1 MSIRSIQNLGR
12 ALLAICC
19 LAMARPGRAQ
29 SLTCFTLTPPEQI
42 LPGVKRIA
50 VLDDPAVFADS
61 EGGVVETVNIELG
74 MTIEQVVAAKGQPMS
89 RTNLGPKVILIY
101 KDMKMIFQDGKLVDV
116 QRKTQ
121 IQLPTAAAQN
131 QNRFADSGRRLA
143 DMIIAALLEK
153 DRGVKGVGSGFLSM
167 GTKEGKSF
175 QAGAFTN
182 IFTVVE
188 RNELQRVIEELQLGQ
203 SGLVN
208 DSTTAQVGKILGVD
222 AIIIV
227 SVNVSFEWK
236 WVSVSAT
243 MRIIHV
249 ETGQVIGSQVSQRVH
264 DQKGKLEVFYDPAV
278 PGAGK
283 KKLLGG
289 LAGGLINRANESIGG
304 DPINTVTTP
313 EASVDKCLKDIVNDL
328 ANYFAP
334 HFKEQ
339 ELELAKIEGER
350 FKRMAETAEQALKS
364 YDLNTAYLQYAAI
377 AEQDAYNHAAHFN
390 LGLLHEAVGNCK
402 KAKEKYDLAYNLKS
416 KEGKYREAR
425 ERLAKQVEYWDA
437 LNALGVVLAEREF
450 QVSRE
455 EMAAAATS
463 ARIETKK
470 LQEAVYHEIKAAP
483 HDSSETIARVP
494 GEIELTML
502 ESVDDWYKVRLPDGK
517 EGYLLQASAKILK

>member
-1 MSIRSIQNLGR
+1 MSIIIIQNLSR
-12 ALLAICC
+12 ALPAVCC
-19 LAMARPGRAQ
+19 LAMALPVRAQ

-42 LPGVKRIA
+42 LQGVKRIA
-50 VLDDPAVFADS
+50 VLDDPAAFADS
-61 EGGVVETVNIELG
+61 EGGVVETVNIEPG
-74 MTIEQVVAAKGQPMS
+74 MTIEQVIAAKGQPIS
-89 RTNLGPKVILIY
+89 RTNVGPKVILTY
-101 KDMKMIFQDGKLVDV
+101 KDMKMIFTDGKLVDV

-121 IQLPTAAAQN
+121 IQ
-131 QNRFADSGRRLA
+131 FADSGRRLA

-153 DRGVKGVGSGFLSM
+153 DRGVKGVGAGFLSI

-175 QAGAFTN
+175 QKGAFTN

-208 DSTTAQVGKILGVD
+208 DSTTAQVGKLLGVD

-227 SVNVSFEWK
+227 SVHVAFEWK

-264 DQKGKLEVFYDPAV
+264 DQKGKLGVFYDPSA

-283 KKLLGG
+283 KKVLSG

-304 DPINTVTTP
+304 EPANTVTSP

-328 ANYFAP
+328 TNYFAP

-339 ELELAKIEGER
+339 ELEFAKIEGER
-350 FKRMAETAEQALKS
+350 FKRMAEVAEQALKS
-364 YDLNTAYLQYAAI
+364 YDLNIAYLQYAAI

-390 LGLLHEAVGNCK
+390 LGLLHEAVGNYK
-402 KAKEKYDLAYNLKS
+402 KAKERYDLAYNLKS
-416 KEGKYREAR
+416 KEDKYREAR

-437 LNALGVVLAEREF
+437 LKALGVVLEEREF

-470 LQEAVYHEIKAAP
+470 LEGAVYHEIKAAP

-502 ESVDDWYKVRLPDGK
+502 ESVDGWYKVRLPDGK
-517 EGYLLQASAKILK
+517 EGYLLQEKGKVMK

>member
-1 MSIRSIQNLGR
+1 MSIIIIQNLGR
-12 ALLAICC
+12 TLLAVCC
-19 LAMARPGRAQ
+19 LAMALPVRAQ

-42 LPGVKRIA
+42 LQGVKRIA
-50 VLDDPAVFADS
+50 VLDDP
-61 EGGVVETVNIELG
+61 
-74 MTIEQVVAAKGQPMS
+74 
-89 RTNLGPKVILIY
+89 
-101 KDMKMIFQDGKLVDV
+101 
-116 QRKTQ
+116 RKTQ
-121 IQLPTAAAQN
+121 IQLLTAAAQN
-131 QNRFADSGRRLA
+131 QNRFTDSDRRLA

-153 DRGVKGVGSGFLSM
+153 DRGVKGVGTGFFSL

-175 QAGAFTN
+175 QEGAFTN

-188 RNELQRVIEELQLGQ
+188 RNELQRVIEELKLGQ

-208 DSTTAQVGKILGVD
+208 DSTAAQAGKMLGVE
-222 AIIIV
+222 AIVIV
-227 SVNVSFEWK
+227 SVNVSCEWK
-236 WVSVSAT
+236 WASVNAT
-243 MRIIHV
+243 LRIIHV
-249 ETGQVIGSQVSQRVH
+249 ETGQVIGSKVSQRVH
-264 DQKGKLEVFYDPAV
+264 DQKGKLAMLYDPSV

-283 KKLLGG
+283 KKALSG

-304 DPINTVTTP
+304 EPANTVITP

-339 ELELAKIEGER
+339 KLELAKIEGDR
-350 FKRMAETAEQALKS
+350 FKRMAEAAEQALKS

-390 LGLLHEAVGNCK
+390 LGMLHEAVGNYK

-416 KEGKYREAR
+416 KEDKYREAQ
-425 ERLAKQVEYWDA
+425 ERLAKHVEYWDA
-437 LNALGVVLAEREF
+437 LNALDIVLKEREF

-470 LQEAVYHEIKAAP
+470 LAGAVYHEIKAAP
-483 HDSSETIARVP
+483 HDSSETLARVP

-502 ESVDDWYKVRLPDGK
+502 GSVDGWYKVRLPDGK